1 MKKSDP
7 IDRRNLPPK
16 YWEKKSL
23 SKMTPREWDALCD
36 GCGKCC
42 LNKIEDEVTSEVLLT
57 RVCCRLLDENSCRCS
72 NFELRHKFVPE
83 CIVLTSENIEK
94 HSYWLPETCA
104 YLLLWQNKPLF
115 DWHPLLSGD
124 SSSVETAGISVKNKT
139 LTEINI
145 HEDEWENYPF
155 EDC

>member
-155 EDC
+155 ED